1 MLSYLLKRIIAVVPI
16 AFSVIIIISLMTYI
30 IPGDPVDQLLGD
42 FATLAQKNFLRS
54 QLGLDRSVFSQIS
67 HYLYSILGGDF
78 GTSLF
83 YNKSVQELIGER
95 IFPTIE
101 LALYSILLA
110 IFISIPLGSLGAKN
124 KGTIIDHVT
133 SFLSLAGVAIPNFW
147 LGPLLILL
155 FSVHLELLPVSG
167 RESWDSYILP
177 VLTLGTALCAV
188 LTRVTRNSFLENMHE
203 NYIRTA
209 RSKGQTELIIMF
221 KHIFKNA
228 CLPII
233 TVLGLQFGV
242 LLTGAV
248 ITEKIFDWPGLGTLF
263 IDALSNRDYPLIQA
277 CILFFSIIYLCVNL
291 MVDLSYTCLD
301 PRIDLESKK

>member
-1 MLSYLLKRIIAVVPI
+1 MNLVQEIYFVIHFILTTRLILLSYLLKRIIAVVPI

-133 SFLSLAGVAIPNFW
+133 SLS
-147 LGPLLILL
+147 
-155 FSVHLELLPVSG
+155 
-167 RESWDSYILP
+167 D
-177 VLTLGTALCAV
+177 
-188 LTRVTRNSFLENMHE
+188 
-203 NYIRTA
+203 
-209 RSKGQTELIIMF
+209 
-221 KHIFKNA
+221 
-228 CLPII
+228 
-233 TVLGLQFGV
+233 
-242 LLTGAV
+242 
-248 ITEKIFDWPGLGTLF
+248 
-263 IDALSNRDYPLIQA
+263 
-277 CILFFSIIYLCVNL
+277 
-291 MVDLSYTCLD
+291 
-301 PRIDLESKK
+301 